1 MDIEKAITY
10 DDDIIK
16 NEEGGLIFNP
26 YNSLNI
32 EITLNDVQSILTTYG
47 VPNIVDNINL
57 YKRAFVHRSYTKR
70 PHLEN
75 ISQNITI
82 VSKPDDCL
90 SLKTKSNERLEF
102 LGDSILGFVVA
113 QKLYDLFPSAS
124 EGVLSRL
131 RASLVNQ
138 SSLAELARQHQL
150 GDYLLLGSGELKSG
164 GFRRDS
170 ILSDAL
176 EAIMGALFKDQGI
189 NACQTWIELLF
200 AEKLNDLSLD
210 NWQKDPKTQLQE
222 LMQSKKQVLPE
233 YTLITMSGL
242 AHEQMFQ
249 VKCSI
254 PLLTDTCVGT
264 GISRKKAEQSAA
276 ELMLELLNKDSI

>member
-1 MDIEKAITY
+1 MIKKHSALSKKLGLSFNNPQIITMA
-10 DDDIIK
+10 
-16 NEEGGLIFNP
+16 
-26 YNSLNI
+26 
-32 EITLNDVQSILTTYG
+32 LT
-47 VPNIVDNINL
+47 
-57 YKRAFVHRSYTKR
+57 HRSA
-70 PHLEN
+70 N
-75 ISQNITI
+75 
-82 VSKPDDCL
+82 SKN
-90 SLKTKSNERLEF
+90 NERLEF

>member
-1 MDIEKAITY
+1 M
-10 DDDIIK
+10 IK
-16 NEEGGLIFNP
+16 KHTALSKKLGLSFNNPQIF
-26 YNSLNI
+26 
-32 EITLNDVQSILTTYG
+32 TMALT
-47 VPNIVDNINL
+47 
-57 YKRAFVHRSYTKR
+57 HRSA
-70 PHLEN
+70 N
-75 ISQNITI
+75 
-82 VSKPDDCL
+82 SKN
-90 SLKTKSNERLEF
+90 NERLEF

-222 LMQSKKQVLPE
+222 LMQSKKQILPE